1 MGIIGNDL
9 ANTLANDGIAKGA
22 ITPTP
27 HTISCRLAKPPSSIN
42 LAGIIRILMAYI
54 KD

>member
-22 ITPTP
+22 ITPLPTP
-27 HTISCRLAKPPSSIN
+27 SHV
-42 LAGIIRILMAYI
+42 
-54 KD
+54 D